1 MHCRL
6 VGLKAPR
13 SAIHGRAVLPCGSCA
28 GLVKQTC
35 PRLPSPCHLTGLGVQ
50 EKRSEVLW
58 QALERAIPDVR
69 ERVNFKLVSL
79 ATSKSI
85 DQCHAQCTGLP
96 AAVGVGI
103 RWPAAG
109 ARPADGVPCLR
120 MCCNVRRLRG
130 MPALWLWSSEGEC

>member
-1 MHCRL
+1 M
-6 VGLKAPR
+6 
-13 SAIHGRAVLPCGSCA
+13 
-28 GLVKQTC
+28 
-35 PRLPSPCHLTGLGVQ
+35 GLGLQ

-69 ERVNFKLVSL
+69 ERVKFKLVSC

-103 RWPAAG
+103 RWAAAG
-109 ARPADGVPCLR
+109 ARPADGVPCFR
-120 MCCNVRRLRG
+120 MCCNVRRLSG
-130 MPALWLWSSEGEC
+130 LCLLCGDGHLKGVLNTTGKLHMHKGHAAVHHDASSMEQHHIWFINRCGLRCLD